1 MKTHLATA
9 PVRHDHPPQ
18 HTHAVGTLPVR
29 RVGLLDQAAL
39 YIGLALV
46 HWSRRPT
53 RADRRAQDLA
63 NIEAVRVRQKAEEY
77 RDFHPT
83 VNPMRFW

>member
-18 HTHAVGTLPVR
+18 QTHVVSARPVR
-29 RVGLLDQAAL
+29 RVGLLDQLAL
-39 YIGLALV
+39 YVGLALI
-46 HWSRRPT
+46 HWGRRPT
-53 RADRRAQDLA
+53 RADRRAHDLA
-63 NIEAVRVRQKAEEY
+63 NIEAVRVRQKAEED